1 MRIQKYLFLGIIAL
15 ILSLMITEVD
25 SRRSGG
31 SRSSS
36 SSWGRSSSR
45 SSGGGWFGRGSSSRS
60 SSSYSGGNYYN
71 HYNGSTRS
79 RDTKGLIW
87 GKTNYYSGLVVIPVA
102 GGGGTYYQGYGR
114 ECPTG
119 CAVHGRCGTTD
130 ECSTSAWWYV
140 LDFFTIVIALIVCC
154 IIEKFRD

>member
-36 SSWGRSSSR
+36 SRSSSR
-45 SSGGGWFGRGSSSRS
+45 SSGGGWFSGYSSYRGRGT
-60 SSSYSGGNYYN
+60 YNNDVHYN
-71 HYNGSTRS
+71 HYVGSTRS

-87 GKTNYYSGLVVIPVA
+87 GKTNYYSGLVVIPVV

-114 ECPTG
+114 ECPSG

-130 ECSTSAWWYV
+130 ECSTSPWWYV
-140 LDFFTIVIALIVCC
+140 LDFFTIVIGLMICC
-154 IIEKFRD
+154 VIEKFRD

>member
-1 MRIQKYLFLGIIAL
+1 MKIQKYLFLGIIAL

-36 SSWGRSSSR
+36 SSWGSSSSR

-60 SSSYSGGNYYN
+60 SASYSGGSYYN

-114 ECPTG
+114 ECPSG
-119 CAVHGRCGTTD
+119 CAVHGRCGTTE
-130 ECSTSAWWYV
+130 ECSTSGWWYV
-140 LDFFTIVIALIVCC
+140 LDFFTIVIGVGICC
-154 IIEKFRD
+154 FLEKFRD